1 MTRNTWII
9 FTLIVVVLFG
19 GLIYLST
26 KNRIDVSNV
35 DAYKILDK
43 TEQSGNIA
51 DHSFGN
57 PENKVV
63 LIEYGDYQCPG
74 CGSAYQPIKTVT
86 EKYKD
91 KLTFVFRNYPLTSM
105 HPNAKAAA
113 AAAEA
118 AGQLGK
124 YWEMHDVLYE
134 KQSEWQSASSTQR
147 NDYFTTYAASVGLD
161 RAKFTKKLSEAIDQ
175 INAKIS
181 FDQALGQKVG
191 VDGTPTF
198 FLNGKKINQK
208 VLDGKLVDANS
219 KQGNEVWGDAE
230 AFDTLII
237 QPALKEAGLLKE
249 ETSKDKK

>member
-1 MTRNTWII
+1 MTRNTWIV

-26 KNRIDVSNV
+26 KNKIDVSNV
-35 DAYKILDK
+35 DAYKVLGK
-43 TEQSGNIA
+43 SEQSGNIA
-51 DHSFGN
+51 DHTSGN
-57 PENKVV
+57 TENKVV

-74 CGSAYQPIKTVT
+74 CGSAYAPIKTVT

-134 KQSEWQSASSTQR
+134 KQQEWQSTSGTQR
-147 NDYFTTYAASVGLD
+147 NDYFATYATSVGLD
-161 RAKFTKKLSEAIDQ
+161 RAKFTEKLAKAIDQ

-198 FLNGKKINQK
+198 FLNGKKIDQK
-208 VLDGKLVDANS
+208 ALNGKLVGANDKNGTNVWADA
-219 KQGNEVWGDAE
+219 D
-230 AFDTLII
+230 AFDTLIV
-237 QPALKEAGLLKE
+237 QPALREAGLLE
-249 ETSKDKK
+249 QATTEKK